1 VVVGIAL
8 AAYPA
13 ARSDELG
20 RGLAI
25 LGAVACVLLAGGLAF
40 RLASAVAPSL
50 VVLGGGYAVVLA
62 TDFQTVDPW
71 SPVYAGGLL
80 LLAEL
85 AYGSLERQAAP
96 DEPGMLVRWL
106 ATLAALVAGCL
117 VVGTLLLGGASAAS
131 GDGLV
136 LLGIGVAAAAT
147 ALALLTRLIWAQS
160 RAGS

>member
-1 VVVGIAL
+1 VVGVGL

-20 RGLAI
+20 RVLAI
-25 LGAVACVLLAGGLAF
+25 LGAVACFLLAGGLAL
-40 RLASAVAPSL
+40 RLASVVAPSL
-50 VVLGGGYAVVLA
+50 VVLGGGYVLMLA
-62 TDFQTVDPW
+62 TDSQTVDAW
-71 SPVYAGGLL
+71 SPVYAAGLL

-96 DEPGMLVRWL
+96 DEPGMLARWV

-117 VVGTLLLGGASAAS
+117 VVGTVLLAGASAAS

-136 LLGIGVAAAAT
+136 FLGIGVAAAAA
-147 ALALLTRLIWAQS
+147 ALALVARLTWAQS
-160 RAGS
+160 RADS